1 MGKGKQQTLS
11 REDIVR
17 AALRLTAE
25 VGLDGLSMRL
35 LGDELGVWPMAVY
48 HHVPNKK
55 ALISL
60 VADAAVA
67 EFELPEVDLLAAP
80 RSTEDWIA
88 GVRAFARAT
97 RAHYMRYPGLAGFLL
112 SSGPPASGLPI
123 VDAELAGLRRL
134 GATPAEAA
142 RIYSTTAMWLLTQF
156 HGESMRTAA
165 GGGEDRRQRLTEL
178 ASASAQRFP
187 ALVEAAPH
195 FPDAQNA
202 EAQFEYGLDLLL
214 DGLHTEVDRIARRT
228 GSNDSTGSTD

>member
-1 MGKGKQQTLS
+1 MGKGKQQSLS

-67 EFELPEVDLLAAP
+67 EFELPELELLAAP
-80 RSTEDWIA
+80 RDAEEWIVGA
-88 GVRAFARAT
+88 RAFARAS
-97 RAHYMRYPGLAGFLL
+97 RLHYMRYPGLAGFLL
-112 SSGPPASGLPI
+112 SHGPPASGLPI

-142 RIYSTTAMWLLTQF
+142 RIYSTTAIWLLTQF
-156 HGESMRTAA
+156 HGESMRRTAA

-195 FPDAQNA
+195 FPDVQNA

-228 GSNDSTGSTD
+228 GGNDSTA